1 VLCGY
6 AQVRT
11 DLAAIRADKAGKTG
25 LRCWMNSQLEE
36 YEKVVGEY
44 IETLKRGKQLVP
56 PPPSS
61 QTTWWA

>member
-1 VLCGY
+1 
-6 AQVRT
+6 
-11 DLAAIRADKAGKTG
+11 
-25 LRCWMNSQLEE
+25 MNSQLEE

-61 QTTWWA
+61 QITWWA